1 MADSMWWVM
10 DILAPALLVA
20 VLAWL
25 VLRNRSKR
33 NSAENQRAEQGTREL
48 YAEEEVRRREGTDDR

>member
-10 DILAPALLVA
+10 DILAPALLVV

-33 NSAENQRAEQGTREL
+33 NSVDDRRAEEGTRKV
-48 YAEEEVRRREGTDDR
+48 YAEEEVRRREGTDDL